1 MPTLRVVNLLDINNA
16 HQHLVV
22 FPRRHSQHHEET
34 NKQAQHQ
41 QHEEEGD
48 DDEDEQQQEEQHR
61 HQQQHHAVT
70 AQGSVRHLL
79 SVAAPTKMKQ
89 DEEKTT
95 RYHQHHQHHDQQ
107 QQQKQKRQ
115 QKFKQQEQ
123 LLEQQEGEQML
134 ATCRIPRTPPATKNH
149 SDDDTAAS
157 TDLIFS
163 PNSSSCPWSPPAT
176 TTTMMLPDA
185 ITSNTTSC
193 RSKKICKERQDNITV
208 SKEQKEEGEEG
219 SMLQFIIKNTDQKND
234 RAPAL
239 PPAPAAVTTT
249 SKIEN
254 PSVETTTSISGN
266 GSFNCAISIDER
278 IIREMMTFAR
288 RALSVLMHNADI
300 NIASN
305 DSCKNKGEQQSNPV
319 GQQINNE
326 HQHQQQQE
334 THEDESLSPEQN
346 VLAAI
351 SPESMRMEKQK
362 KKCNWCPVCYTW
374 NGLGSSSVK
383 ELKRGGDEM
392 NKKETAKKKL
402 KKNTS
407 STEGGLR
414 QGTFYL
420 KMRSKQQKQSV
431 NQPSQSES
439 DTMPPWHHTNGSV
452 NTNSCLQMRND
463 KQQNAMPHPS
473 SWRPPLLHANQPY
486 HPGRQ
491 IYPGYHSEPPRP
503 HAGWAR
509 SNYYSHRGCTPC
521 CPPHCTK
528 CASQR
533 HIPSYP
539 PPRWQHHPP

>member
-149 SDDDTAAS
+149 SDDDTAA

-193 RSKKICKERQDNITV
+193 RSKKICKERQDYITV

-300 NIASN
+300 KIASN
-305 DSCKNKGEQQSNPV
+305 DSCKNKGEQQSNAV

-334 THEDESLSPEQN
+334 THEDESVSPEQN

-439 DTMPPWHHTNGSV
+439 DTMPPPWHHTNGSV